1 LHRTKAGWFSAFGG
15 IHTTGFWGFSLP
27 MPAFAGKT
35 KPLDESPREFM
46 TPCGDSALYC
56 RRRLKRYRVHNYT
69 TDELREA
76 LRPITSLISKSEKAQ
91 QKLAPGTWQ
100 HTMLRDNLK
109 ALHIA
114 SALMK
119 KENDNTASFTRDD
132 LQEALRAFASMI
144 SKTDKTQAKF
154 TPGTS
159 QHTLQANRLKAL
171 QIAETLIKA
180 EFGKG

>member
-1 LHRTKAGWFSAFGG
+1 
-15 IHTTGFWGFSLP
+15 
-27 MPAFAGKT
+27 M
-35 KPLDESPREFM
+35 
-46 TPCGDSALYC
+46 
-56 RRRLKRYRVHNYT
+56 KRYRVDHYT
-69 TDELREA
+69 TDELQEA
-76 LRPITSLISKSEKAQ
+76 LRPIGSLISKSEKAE

-114 SALMK
+114 SALMN
-119 KENDNTASFTRDD
+119 KETDDTARFTQDD

-144 SKTDKTQAKF
+144 SKTDKAQAKF

-171 QIAETLIKA
+171 RIAEAVIKV
-180 EFGKG
+180 ELGKG